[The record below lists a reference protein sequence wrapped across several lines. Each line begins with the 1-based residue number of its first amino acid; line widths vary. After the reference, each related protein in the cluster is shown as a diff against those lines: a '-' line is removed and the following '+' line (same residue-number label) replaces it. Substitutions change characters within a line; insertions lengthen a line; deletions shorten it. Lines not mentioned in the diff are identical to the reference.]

1 MMLDSCRRASCL
13 HEELLVYPQCTAV
26 PGRGGGGGLGLQARV
41 SREESRRGCPALFL
55 QGGED
60 KTGAL
65 SWQGVG
71 PQDTS
76 SCYGGGATATQAL
89 CFSSRREMQGQLCP
103 ARARSMPLP
112 LILLS
117 GLILISLYPPVQ
129 T

>member
-26 PGRGGGGGLGLQARV
+26 PGRGGGGGLGLQAY
-41 SREESRRGCPALFL
+41 RGRSQGEAALLYFTRWGRQDWSTELAGRGAPGHLLLLRGRSKSYPSPVLFL
-55 QGGED
+55 KQGD
-60 KTGAL
+60 ARAAL
-65 SWQGVG
+65 
-71 PQDTS
+71 P
-76 SCYGGGATATQAL
+76 C
-89 CFSSRREMQGQLCP
+89 

-112 LILLS
+112 LMLLS

>member
-26 PGRGGGGGLGLQARV
+26 PGRGGGGGSGSSGASIAGGVKERLP
-41 SREESRRGCPALFL
+41 CFIL

-76 SCYGGGATATQAL
+76 SCYGGGARATQAL
-89 CFSSRREMQGQLCP
+89 CSSSSREMQGQLCP
-103 ARARSMPLP
+103 ARARVPCPCHSCSFPA
-112 LILLS
+112 
-117 GLILISLYPPVQ
+117 
-129 T
+129 